1 MKRSLPHL
9 LWSAGL
15 LFVIIGT
22 LMGPGVFIP
31 GEQPTPQQVAQLKKQ
46 LVLSDVGFV
55 LLVIGAVWVVV
66 RLINRRFL
74 RARVI

>member
-15 LFVIIGT
+15 LLVIIGT
-22 LMGPGVFIP
+22 VLGPGVFIP
-31 GEQPTPQQVAQLKKQ
+31 GEQPTPQQVAQLNKQ

-55 LLVIGAVWVVV
+55 LLVIGGVWAVV
-66 RLINRRFL
+66 RLINRCFS